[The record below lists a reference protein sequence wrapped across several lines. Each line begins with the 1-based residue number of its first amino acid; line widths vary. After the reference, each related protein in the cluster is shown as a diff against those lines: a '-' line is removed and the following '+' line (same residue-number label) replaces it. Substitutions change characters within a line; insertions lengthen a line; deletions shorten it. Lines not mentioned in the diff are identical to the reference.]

1 MTGLLLS
8 ACLLA
13 ATPGDAWPAFRGD
26 GTSVTTA
33 RDLPLKWSPTENVA
47 WKVDLAGYGQSS
59 PVVWKEMV
67 VSTCATGKE
76 KDELHVAA
84 HGLAD
89 GKELWHVKF
98 PSTDRVE
105 ATNYVSKS
113 APTPAVDA
121 ERVYAF
127 FETGD
132 LRAFDHAGKPLWQRA
147 VTRDYGRIVGAHGVG
162 SSLALTGSL
171 VLVLVDHGGP
181 SYLLAVDKRTGETKW
196 KTDREHGTSWSS
208 PVVHRRDGVER
219 VLVSGGGAVA
229 EYDAVTGR
237 RTWFAEGLDGNLV
250 PSPTPTGDLV
260 VVGATLPASNVAIRL
275 GGKDDVSETH
285 VAWRSTEAAS
295 SFGSPLVH
303 AGHVYFVNRAGV
315 ATCADLATGKTDWT
329 ARLSASCWASPLGAG
344 ERVYFFSTDGTTQVF
359 RTGAEKEVLAENQLE
374 VSDRVYGVAAA
385 DGAFVVRTERS
396 LVRLGKAT
404 KSP

>member
-26 GTSVTTA
+26 GTSITAA

-59 PVVWKEMV
+59 PVVWKGMV
-67 VSTCATGKE
+67 VATSATGKE

-84 HGLAD
+84 HRLGD
-89 GKELWHVKF
+89 GKELWHAKF
-98 PSTDRVE
+98 PAADRVE
-105 ATNYVSKS
+105 ATDYVSKS

-121 ERVYAF
+121 ERVYAL

-132 LRAFDHAGKPLWQRA
+132 LRAFDHEGQPLWQRV
-147 VTRDYGRIVGAHGVG
+147 VTRDYGKIVGAHGMG
-162 SSLALTGSL
+162 SSLALTETA

-181 SYLLAVDKRTGETKW
+181 SYLLAVDKKTGETKW
-196 KTDREHGTSWSS
+196 KTDRDQGTSWSS
-208 PVVHRRDGVER
+208 PIVHRRDGVER
-219 VLVSGGGAVA
+219 ILVSGGGAVA
-229 EYDAVTGR
+229 EYDAAAGK
-237 RTWFAEGLDGNLV
+237 RTWFVEGLNGNLV
-250 PSPTPTGDLV
+250 PSPTPSGDLV

-285 VAWRSTEAAS
+285 VAWRSAEGAS

-303 AGHVYFVNRAGV
+303 AGHVYLVNRTGV
-315 ATCADLATGKTDWT
+315 ATCADLATGKTVWT
-329 ARLSASCWASPLGAG
+329 VRLSASCWASPLGAG
-344 ERVYFFSTDGTTQVF
+344 ERVYFFATDGSTQVV
-359 RTGAEKEVLAENQLE
+359 RTGPEKKVLAENRID
-374 VSDRVYGVAAA
+374 VSDRVYGVAAI
-385 DGAFVVRTERS
+385 DGAFVVRTERA
-396 LVRLGKAT
+396 LVRLGKPTAV
-404 KSP
+404 P